1 MSTPTP
7 RFSCA
12 LRLRLSDDPVMFDV
26 AREQLA
32 RRKMMDGAANRAH
45 RGERKTNPTS
55 TNTPSSA
62 LTWSSFSLGID
73 ASMPSFRRKRKEF
86 SSFVADIVQCISGV
100 VSPDETAESTS
111 LLYALMADHSEPP
124 DALTPIFG
132 IIDLETWRS
141 GRTAVRSLQEWHSQA
156 APEGIGHAGES
167 KVTTTTSRAPQEY
180 TCGITTAATRGQGP
194 SWEHLLTLPPPCM
207 LPAQQVR
214 DPSPPVPAPM
224 PATSSS
230 SSAPSTTNT
239 ADASAASSTIDA
251 RWLLLRCEHHLA
263 SLGSAALMAPKEL
276 GKSLLDAVQSSK
288 SDEGK
293 LQADLFNLLG
303 ENGFD
308 LLLQIFEH
316 REALA
321 RIRSLNDADKPDAKA
336 RVGRGANGMFART
349 GENAASGSSQGG
361 IGVQVSSSGDR
372 QTAKNIKR
380 ERRKLKRKGLTDAEI
395 DQALFG
401 KADEQSPSSS
411 PSPSSK
417 GQQYSGGQS
426 GVHSGAGAGGG
437 FKNMTR
443 ALPSGTKRTVHDKWE
458 EVIVPAAGNPPPT
471 DIAPPVPI
479 AALPDWAQLAFRG
492 MPQLNRLQSKVYK
505 TAFETSENLL
515 ICAPTGAGKTNV
527 AMLSVL
533 HCMASHMEDGVILPD
548 KFKIIY
554 VCPMKALAAEITSKF
569 GSRLRP
575 LGIRVAELT
584 GDTQMSKTEIAR
596 TQMLVV
602 TPEKWDVITRKQGG
616 DGTLVSKVKLLIID
630 EVHLLADERGPV
642 IETLVARTL
651 RQIETTQRLVRIV
664 GLSATLPNYKD
675 VATFLRVG
683 KGLFYFDRSWRPVP
697 LQMGFAGISVG
708 KSQVKQ
714 RAKMNEIAYEKCA
727 DALSRGR
734 QVLIFVHSRKETAK
748 TAQAIAELARKDGRL
763 DLFTVASSPADAGTG
778 GESIPNAPKQ
788 GQSQRQNGGGGKDL
802 SSLYRMRS
810 KDVAKSKN
818 SDLRELYSVGMGVHH
833 AGMLRSDRNLSESL
847 FKQGLVRVLCC
858 TATLAWGVNLPA
870 ATVVIKGTEI
880 YNPEKG
886 GMREVGVLDVQQ
898 IFGRAGRPQYK
909 ENGEATIIT
918 KQPMMSRYLGM
929 LTHQTPIESQY
940 IESLAD
946 NLNAEVAAGT
956 VTSVKEAVT
965 WLSYTYL
972 HVRMRRNPMAYG
984 VSYEE
989 RSADPQLRN
998 KRVELVQ
1005 SAARHLDDCR
1015 MLRYD
1020 ARSGNLGVTDLGRVA
1035 SHFYLKSETI
1045 AHFNTHLKP
1054 EASMMM
1060 ADVFDLVCG
1069 ASELDQVRVRDD
1081 ELKELDMLKKKAQVR
1096 PIRGGIENTPGK
1108 CNALLQA
1115 YVSNLFP
1122 KQFTLFSDMMY
1133 VAQNAGRIARGLFE
1147 ICLRKGW
1154 PDLAEMLLMLTK
1166 AIDKQLWWEPICSP
1180 LRQFTAGGR
1189 KGGRAV
1195 GLPLELVRKLEIAH
1209 MSLDDLCDMEPQEI
1223 GQLLRHKRIGDKVA
1237 ACVSYVPYLH
1247 LNVEVQ
1253 PLTRTVLRV
1262 NIDVSAAFT
1271 WNDKAHGNSGSE
1283 PFWIWVLDSERAHI
1297 YHSEY
1302 LVMDKKTCVGT
1313 MKGTVDPISLVFT
1326 VPVYEPVPKQYYI
1339 RVLSDRW
1346 LGSSQSLTISFKN
1359 LTLPRKQSPPT
1370 DLLNLAPLP
1379 VSALQN
1385 PAFQNLFRFT
1395 HFNPLQTQAF
1405 YALYH
1410 NTDENVL
1417 LCSPTGSGKTVAC
1430 ELALLALKRDQPNG
1444 KVAYLAP
1451 MKALARE
1458 RLKDWTDKF
1467 APLGMRVAMLTG
1479 DVTPNI
1485 RTLAAS
1491 DIIITTPEKWDG
1503 VTRSWR
1509 DREYVR
1515 QTKLVI
1521 IDEIH
1526 LLGEDRGPVLESVVS
1541 RVRYVSE
1548 QLIREQKHTP
1558 STTQK
1563 QGAASRCRIVGLS
1576 TALANAD
1583 DLASWLGCKSNASV
1597 FNFRPSVRPVPI
1609 EVHLAGFPGKHYCPR
1624 MQTMNKPTF
1633 AAIDR
1638 YSPFKPVLV
1647 FVSSRRQTRLT
1658 AFELINYCTQDDNP
1672 YRFLMGSNANPN
1684 ENTRRGSP
1692 QEDMDAVCATVRDQA
1707 LRRSLAFGIGIHHGG
1722 LSLHDRK
1729 TAESLFLE
1737 GKIQVLVC
1745 TATLAWGVNLP
1756 AHLVVLKGT
1765 EFFDGKTS
1773 RYVDYPITDV
1783 LQMMGRAGRPQ
1794 FDDKGVACIL
1804 VHEPKKNFYRKFL
1817 YEPFPV
1823 ESQLLKA
1830 DHVLYDQLNA
1840 EIATGSVTSKS
1851 DAINYLTWTFMWRRL
1866 VQNPSFYGLEDTS
1879 DEGVLKFLL
1888 NLIDAVF
1895 AGLHRAHCA
1904 DVLDDDVSPLPCG
1917 RIASRYYISYR
1928 TVHMFRDRLTSDV
1941 GNATPASDAAH
1952 LDDALLEPLLRILA
1966 DSPEFD
1972 EVPVR
1977 HNEDELCGELAKFCP
1992 WRVDSL
1998 ALDDPHTKT
2007 FLLLQAKHQGIH
2019 LPIQDFVTDTAS
2031 VVQQMP
2037 RLVQALRAIAM
2048 DVVGASRDVERVL
2061 KKYAASIERP
2071 RRGEGRERQRQ
2082 HQQNTTKAHRQ
2093 QRKAHGTKTTAE
2105 DRRNGGNT
2113 KPRNA
2118 SNPARVGA
2126 ELTHLLPSGKRKKNT
2141 KKKRLPKKNKK

>member
-1 MSTPTP
+1 MASKNETP
-7 RFSCA
+7 RLSCA
-12 LRLRLSDDPVMFDV
+12 LRLRLSDGSMAFNVE
-26 AREQLA
+26 REELA
-32 RRKMMDGAANRAH
+32 RRDMMLASSKSPEGTKVAEAN
-45 RGERKTNPTS
+45 
-55 TNTPSSA
+55 SSRMSM
-62 LTWSSFSLGID
+62 TWSSFSVGINK
-73 ASMPSFRRKRKEF
+73 SLPSFRRRRKEF
-86 SSFVADIVQCISGV
+86 SSFVADIVQSISGV
-100 VSPDETAESTS
+100 VSPAEIAESTGLIYS
-111 LLYALMADHSEPP
+111 LMLCHKKPP
-124 DALTPIFG
+124 EALTQIYG
-132 IIDLETWRS
+132 IVDLESWRT
-141 GRTAVRSLQEWHSQA
+141 GCQIVQQLENWRHEA
-156 APEGIGHAGES
+156 AAGTDGAKETKS
-167 KVTTTTSRAPQEY
+167 KKHRDEY
-180 TCGITTAATRGQGP
+180 TCGLESLPRNEVF
-194 SWEHLLTLPPPCM
+194 SWESLLALPTPCM
-207 LPAQQVR
+207 LPAQPLENEQNMSLSSHNLSNTSGAVNANTGPFNAQVGGF
-214 DPSPPVPAPM
+214 DVGVDTEGPEKV
-224 PATSSS
+224 
-230 SSAPSTTNT
+230 
-239 ADASAASSTIDA
+239 DAS
-251 RWLLLRCEHHLA
+251 WLVLRCEQHLA
-263 SLGSAALMAPKEL
+263 SLGGGALMAPKEL
-276 GKSLLDAVQSSK
+276 GKGILDAIK
-288 SDEGK
+288 SCKADDGK

-316 REALA
+316 RSELKK
-321 RIRSLNDADKPDAKA
+321 IQSLKSVGADAYKSQL
-336 RVGRGANGMFART
+336 GRNANGMFSKNSQLT
-349 GENAASGSSQGG
+349 SSNNIG
-361 IGVQVSSSGDR
+361 IGVQVSNSGN
-372 QTAKNIKR
+372 QQIAKNIKR

-395 DQALFG
+395 DEALFG
-401 KADEQSPSSS
+401 EQNASGPQSEHQA
-411 PSPSSK
+411 SK
-417 GQQYSGGQS
+417 IQGVRSGG
-426 GVHSGAGAGGG
+426 GGSNG
-437 FKNMTR
+437 MSR
-443 ALPSGTKRTVHDKWE
+443 ALPSGTKRTVHDQWE
-458 EVIVPAAGNPPPT
+458 EVIVPAAGNPPP
-471 DIAPPVPI
+471 AEVAQPVPI
-479 AALPDWAQLAFRG
+479 TTLPDWAQLAFRG
-492 MPQLNRLQSKVYK
+492 MSHLNRLQSKVFK
-505 TAFETSENLL
+505 TTFETSENLL

-533 HCMASHMEDGVILPD
+533 QCMASHMEDGVIVPEN
-548 KFKIIY
+548 FKIVY
-554 VCPMKALAAEITSKF
+554 VCPMKALAAEITAKF
-569 GSRLRP
+569 GKRLRP

-675 VATFLRVG
+675 VARFLRVG
-683 KGLFYFDRSWRPVP
+683 KGLFYFDRTWRPVP
-697 LQMGFAGISVG
+697 LQMGFAGITVG
-708 KSQVKQ
+708 KNSVKQ
-714 RAKMNEIAYEKCA
+714 RAKMNEIAYEKCR
-727 DALSRGR
+727 DALRRGR
-734 QVLIFVHSRKETAK
+734 QVLVFVHSRKETAK
-748 TAQAIAELARKDGRL
+748 TAQAIAELARKDGEAS
-763 DLFTVASSPADAGTG
+763 LFTVSPSMT
-778 GESIPNAPKQ
+778 EEEIPQTTPV
-788 GQSQRQNGGGGKDL
+788 SHDL
-802 SSLYRMRS
+802 ASLYRKRS

-818 SDLRELYSVGMGVHH
+818 SDVRELYAVGMGVHH
-833 AGMLRSDRNLSESL
+833 AGMQRSDRNLSESL
-847 FKQGLVRVLCC
+847 FKQGLIRVLCC

-880 YNPEKG
+880 YDPEKG

-940 IESLAD
+940 TQSLAD

-956 VTSVKEAVT
+956 VTSIKEAVT

-984 VSYEE
+984 VTYEE
-989 RSADPQLRN
+989 RAVDPQLRG
-998 KRVELVQ
+998 KRVELAEA
-1005 SAARHLDDCR
+1005 AARHLDDCR

-1045 AHFNTHLKP
+1045 SHFNSNLKP
-1054 EASMMM
+1054 EASMTMP
-1060 ADVFDLVCG
+1060 DVFDLVCR
-1069 ASELDQVRVRDD
+1069 ASELEQIRVRDD
-1081 ELKELDMLKKKAQVR
+1081 ELKELDGLKKKAQIHPVK
-1096 PIRGGIENTPGK
+1096 GGVESTPGK
-1108 CNALLQA
+1108 CNVLLQA
-1115 YVSNLFP
+1115 YISNIFP
-1122 KQFTLFSDMMY
+1122 RQFTLFSDMMY

-1154 PDLAEMLLMLTK
+1154 SDLAEMLLMMTK
-1166 AIDKQLWWEPICSP
+1166 AIDRRVWWEPICSP
-1180 LRQFTAGGR
+1180 LRQFSARERG
-1189 KGGRAV
+1189 KSV
-1195 GLPLELVRKLEIAH
+1195 NMPLELVRKLEMAH
-1209 MSLDDLCDMEPQEI
+1209 LSLDDLCDMEPREI
-1223 GQLLRHKRIGDKVA
+1223 GQILRHKQIGDKVA
-1237 ACVSYVPYLH
+1237 ACVSYIPYLH
-1247 LNVEVQ
+1247 LEVDVQ

-1262 NIDVSAAFT
+1262 TIQVMAEFT
-1271 WNDKAHGNSGSE
+1271 WNDRAHGKASSE

-1302 LVMDKKTCVGT
+1302 LTMDKKTCVGT
-1313 MKGTVDPISLVFT
+1313 LNGSVEPICLVFT

-1359 LTLPRKQSPPT
+1359 LTLPKAQSPPT

-1385 PAFQNLFRFT
+1385 PKFQNLFNFT

-1405 YALYH
+1405 HALYH
-1410 NTDENVL
+1410 KTEENVL

-1430 ELALLALKRDQPNG
+1430 ELALLALRRDHPHA
-1444 KVAYLAP
+1444 KIAYLAP
-1451 MKALARE
+1451 LKALARE
-1458 RLKDWTDKF
+1458 RLADWTKKF

-1479 DVTPNI
+1479 DITPNM

-1491 DIIITTPEKWDG
+1491 DIIVTTPEKWDG

-1509 DREYVR
+1509 KREYVR

-1548 QLIREQKHTP
+1548 QLFQEKKSKGESVEHM
-1558 STTQK
+1558 
-1563 QGAASRCRIVGLS
+1563 SRCRIVGLS

-1583 DLASWLGCKSNASV
+1583 DLASWLGCKSSATV

-1672 YRFLMGSNANPN
+1672 YRFLTNSKISKGSSNIL
-1684 ENTRRGSP
+1684 P
-1692 QEDMDAVCATVRDQA
+1692 QDEIDAICATVRDQA
-1707 LRRSLAFGIGIHHGG
+1707 LRRCLAFGIGIHHGG

-1823 ESQLLKA
+1823 ESQLLKSEY
-1830 DHVLYDQLNA
+1830 VLYDQLNA
-1840 EIATGSVTSKS
+1840 EIATGSVKSKS

-1866 VQNPSFYGLEDTS
+1866 VQNPSFYGLDDTS
-1879 DEGVLKFLL
+1879 DEGVLQFLMS
-1888 NLIDAVF
+1888 LIDAVF
-1895 AGLHRAHCA
+1895 VVLHRTQCA
-1904 DVLDDDVSPLPCG
+1904 LVEDNLVSPLPCG
-1917 RIASRYYISYR
+1917 KIASRYYISYR
-1928 TVHMFRDRLTSDV
+1928 TVHMFRDRLKSDV
-1941 GNATPASDAAH
+1941 VSVSSVLKGDS
-1952 LDDALLEPLLRILA
+1952 LLESLIRILA

-1977 HNEDELCGELAKFCP
+1977 HNEDKLCGELAKFCN
-1992 WRVDSL
+1992 WKVDVL

-2007 FLLLQAKHQGIH
+2007 FLLLQAKHQGIN
-2019 LPIQDFVTDTAS
+2019 LPIQDFVTDTAT
-2031 VVQQMP
+2031 VLQQMP
-2037 RLVQALRAIAM
+2037 RLVQALIAIAVE
-2048 DVVGASRDVERVL
+2048 VVDADKPVVDTLKDYAGAVERPQAKL
-2061 KKYAASIERP
+2061 KQSKDS
-2071 RRGEGRERQRQ
+2071 RGRSKRKGENRARNSRKTQISSKSAKVGR
-2082 HQQNTTKAHRQ
+2082 
-2093 QRKAHGTKTTAE
+2093 
-2105 DRRNGGNT
+2105 
-2113 KPRNA
+2113 
-2118 SNPARVGA
+2118 
-2126 ELTHLLPSGKRKKNT
+2126 ELTHLLPNPKGKRGK
-2141 KKKRLPKKNKK
+2141 